1 MIQLNPAPPLERL
14 PVIDSQN
21 TRPISRTRIRFG
33 LGLTLGGLFV
43 FLVGAKP
50 EFFGA
55 DRSPVIGFIQIAV
68 FLVGLA
74 IICVGG
80 YLSMMALWKD
90 RPLSIPA
97 DFGQRFVSTGFV
109 ITVFTGMADIF
120 GFGSHLLPEVPFF
133 GPYQAAGVMIGELV
147 IAIGFLM
154 MIPYGR
160 PKRRRL

>member
-1 MIQLNPAPPLERL
+1 MIQLNPAPPAERL
-14 PVIDSQN
+14 PTIDSQN
-21 TRPISRTRIRFG
+21 TRPISLGRIRFG
-33 LGLTLGGLFV
+33 LGLTLAGLFI
-43 FLVGAKP
+43 FLVGTKP
-50 EFFGA
+50 DYFGA
-55 DRSPVIGFIQIAV
+55 DRSPVIGFVQIAV
-68 FLVGLA
+68 FTVGLA
-74 IICVGG
+74 VICIGG

-133 GPYQAAGVMIGELV
+133 GPFQAAGVMIGEMI

-160 PKRRRL
+160 PKRKRL

>member
-1 MIQLNPAPPLERL
+1 
-14 PVIDSQN
+14 
-21 TRPISRTRIRFG
+21 
-33 LGLTLGGLFV
+33 
-43 FLVGAKP
+43 
-50 EFFGA
+50 
-55 DRSPVIGFIQIAV
+55 
-68 FLVGLA
+68 
-74 IICVGG
+74 VGG

-120 GFGSHLLPEVPFF
+120 GFGSHLLPKVPFF
-133 GPYQAAGVMIGELV
+133 GPLQAAGVMIGEMI

-160 PKRRRL
+160 PKRKRL